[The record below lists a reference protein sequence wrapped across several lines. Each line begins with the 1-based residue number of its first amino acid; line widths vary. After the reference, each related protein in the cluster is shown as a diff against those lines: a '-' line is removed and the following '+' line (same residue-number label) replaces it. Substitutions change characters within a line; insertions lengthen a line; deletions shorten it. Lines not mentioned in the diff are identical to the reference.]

1 MKKLYLLLPILFL
14 IYWGCLG
21 DMDFGS
27 GSGNGSGG
35 DFNFDFV
42 YDYDEGTDTC
52 ETVTGDT
59 INLWGVD
66 YSVDC
71 TTELDLSNSGLTGE
85 IPPEIGN
92 LTNLSYLNLEDNQLT
107 GSIPPEIDN
116 LTKLDVGCFDPL
128 SNKKCGLFLSNNQLS
143 GEIPESICNFDFKY
157 SVVGNFTSTTP
168 YNFSISNNKFCPP
181 YPSCVEDFVGE
192 QDMCSCGFDDDDVV
206 DLWGN
211 CYSIEYTTVINLP
224 DSGLTGEIPYEIGQL
239 TNLFS
244 FGLSNNQLTGSIPPE
259 IGNLTDL
266 TELDLRGNQ
275 LTGSIPSEIGNLTN
289 LTSLNLY
296 GNQLTGSI
304 PSEIRKLTNLTFLN
318 LSNNQLTGEI
328 PGIICDL
335 TNLTWNWMDVNIMTT
350 PVSSIS
356 NNQLCPPYPSCVED
370 YVGEQDTS
378 DCP

>member
-1 MKKLYLLLPILFL
+1 M
-14 IYWGCLG
+14 
-21 DMDFGS
+21 
-27 GSGNGSGG
+27 
-35 DFNFDFV
+35 
-42 YDYDEGTDTC
+42 
-52 ETVTGDT
+52 
-59 INLWGVD
+59 
-66 YSVDC
+66 
-71 TTELDLSNSGLTGE
+71 
-85 IPPEIGN
+85 
-92 LTNLSYLNLEDNQLT
+92 
-107 GSIPPEIDN
+107 
-116 LTKLDVGCFDPL
+116 TKLDVGGFNL
-128 SNKKCGLFLSNNQLS
+128 FSNKKYGLFLSNNQLS

-224 DSGLTGEIPYEIGQL
+224 DSGLTGEIP
-239 TNLFS
+239 
-244 FGLSNNQLTGSIPPE
+244 PE
-259 IGNLTDL
+259 IGNLTNL
-266 TELDLRGNQ
+266 TELRLGGNQ

-356 NNQLCPPYPSCVED
+356 NNQLCPPYPSCIED
-370 YVGEQDTS
+370 YVYEQDTTN
-378 DCP
+378 CN

>member
-1 MKKLYLLLPILFL
+1 MKKLYPLLCVLFL
-14 IYWGCLG
+14 IYWGCNEPRFMY
-21 DMDFGS
+21 DS
-27 GSGNGSGG
+27 TN
-35 DFNFDFV
+35 
-42 YDYDEGTDTC
+42 YDYNQTDNC

-71 TTELDLSNSGLTGE
+71 TELDLSNSGLTGE

-92 LTNLSYLNLEDNQLT
+92 LINLSYLNLEDNQLT
-107 GSIPPEIDN
+107 GSIPPEIGN
-116 LTKLDVGCFDPL
+116 LTKLDEDFNFFNLFG
-128 SNKKCGLFLSNNQLS
+128 SNEKGGLFLSNNQLS
-143 GEIPESICNFDFKY
+143 GVIPESICNF
-157 SVVGNFTSTTP
+157 NFRFFDLGGIFDSSTTP

-224 DSGLTGEIPYEIGQL
+224 DSGLTGEIP
-239 TNLFS
+239 
-244 FGLSNNQLTGSIPPE
+244 PE
-259 IGNLTDL
+259 IGNLTNL
-266 TELDLRGNQ
+266 TELRLGGNQ

-356 NNQLCPPYPSCVED
+356 NNQLCPPYPSCIED
-370 YVGEQDTS
+370 YVYEQDTTN
-378 DCP
+378 CN